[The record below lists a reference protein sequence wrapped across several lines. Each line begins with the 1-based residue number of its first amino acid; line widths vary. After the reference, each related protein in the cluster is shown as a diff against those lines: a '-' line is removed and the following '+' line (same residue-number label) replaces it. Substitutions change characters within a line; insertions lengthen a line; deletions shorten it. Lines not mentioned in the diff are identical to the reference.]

1 MIETYAV
8 RGSGH
13 WALMALLAAGVLT
26 ACELGKVQ
34 EPWVS
39 GSQYQ
44 QERARSPE
52 TANELRH
59 RILYNQ
65 IDR

>member
-1 MIETYAV
+1 
-8 RGSGH
+8 
-13 WALMALLAAGVLT
+13 MALLAAGVLT